1 MAKFFS
7 LILLVAVLASVQ
19 SLGFSL
25 FGVKPSLALVGVI
38 AVSFFAGGILEIFL
52 FSALAALILKF
63 APALGTELSAFFA
76 VSLLAG
82 ILGKYFPWRRAINNL
97 AAVFLSVLL
106 FYFLIGIELI
116 ASPFFWK
123 ELFLNLVFGG
133 AIFYF
138 LSLCGK
144 MEK

>member
-19 SLGFSL
+19 SFGFSL
-25 FGVKPSLALVGVI
+25 FGVKPNLALIGVV

-52 FSALAALILKF
+52 LSALAAFILKF
-63 APALGTELSAFFA
+63 APAIGAEITVFFI

-82 ILGKYFPWRRAINNL
+82 VLGKYFPWRKSLNNL
-97 AAVFLSVLL
+97 AVVFLSVFA
-106 FYFLIGIELI
+106 FYALAGVQFII
-116 ASPFFWK
+116 SPFFWK
-123 ELFLNLVFGG
+123 ELVLDLALGSI
-133 AIFYF
+133 IFYF
-138 LSLCGK
+138 FSLCGK